1 MTDNPDDVVKVA
13 AGEMVVMELYKQ
25 GLADAGVTAKVLGE
39 ALESSFGTAIPKSVE
54 LWVHRSDE
62 VRAREVIDRME
73 AERGKHGRETDT
85 DRSERQEPANFPHP
99 GSDPKPGR
107 HGGSGPHG
115 HYQKDPGSS

>member
-25 GLADAGVTAKVLGE
+25 GLADAGIQAKVLGE

-62 VRAREVIDRME
+62 QRAREVIDRME
-73 AERGKHGRETDT
+73 AERGRHEPETNPGRP
-85 DRSERQEPANFPHP
+85 ERKEPAQFPRP
-99 GSDPKPGR
+99 ASDPKPPRSGGR
-107 HGGSGPHG
+107 GPHG
-115 HYQKDPGSS
+115 HYQKEP